1 VPRSELSICYKTG
14 IEMSKSI
21 LPKDRSARARF
32 GSILTLVGFGLVCA
46 TVTACSLNRPVD
58 TTQPMGYTSQK
69 RIVRQG
75 YARVWTPHGE
85 RAAVFLGYDRNR
97 DMQTGGRWSTRRG
110 VDLVEY
116 KYLNDAGGWDYIPFL
131 LVVDDNFDG
140 VVERILVDRD
150 PPAGVDAVYDVQDLE
165 MSIDRIDLH
174 VLRPFR

>member
-1 VPRSELSICYKTG
+1 MVRFACVRLGFVPK
-14 IEMSKSI
+14 
-21 LPKDRSARARF
+21 
-32 GSILTLVGFGLVCA
+32 LVVCGLMFA
-46 TVTACSLNRPVD
+46 TFTACSLNRPVD

-85 RAAVFLGYDRNR
+85 RAAVFFGYDRNR
-97 DMQTGGRWSTRRG
+97 DMQAGGRWSTRRG

-116 KYLNDAGGWDYIPFL
+116 KYLNDAGGWDFIPFL
-131 LVVDDNFDG
+131 LVVDENFDG
-140 VVERILVDRD
+140 VVERILVDRH